1 MENLTCRQCGL
12 VNDYKIIQRG
22 VHETA
27 YCNGCDS
34 YIKNLP
40 QGKPFIFMF
49 GKYKGTPIAEMKSPE
64 QINYLHW
71 ILSSDMNNTIKTKV
85 LTHLKDIDGNGV

>member
-1 MENLTCRQCGL
+1 MENLNLKCPKCG
-12 VNDYKIIQRG
+12 VENDYVITERG
-22 VHETA
+22 IHKTA
-27 YCNGCDS
+27 YCNPCGS

-49 GKYKGTPIAEMKSPE
+49 GKFKGTPLDDMKSTD

-85 LTHLKDIDGNGV
+85 VEHLKTLEA